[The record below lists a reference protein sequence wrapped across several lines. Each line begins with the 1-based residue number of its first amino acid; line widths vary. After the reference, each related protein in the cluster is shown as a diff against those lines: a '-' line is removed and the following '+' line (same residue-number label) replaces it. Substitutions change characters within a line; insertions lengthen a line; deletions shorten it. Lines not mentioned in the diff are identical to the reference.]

1 MQDKKKIWEK
11 RKKLSTGLIKENE
24 KILNDFL
31 KDCELGT
38 NMPTIKKGLRSYG
51 TLIKL
56 RLSLVFVLSQF
67 PKIKIKDI
75 TKVKLH
81 KLFKDMLEG
90 KIKKKNGQI
99 FQGVDDYVKVSKF
112 FFGWTNKQK
121 IHKENI
127 SEDLARS
134 DYSRGKPSWVYLGQD
149 KMKTLIDNARGDYRA
164 LILFLYDSAI
174 RPEEAYRLRISDF
187 SEDYTLLN
195 IPDKREDGTKVS
207 KTFER
212 TIKLKTCSNLLK
224 SYIEKNKLKDD
235 DLLIIPN
242 PPAFNKYLKSLSK
255 SLFGDGVTKARGKYG
270 EINLYAIRHNAVCF
284 WLDRYKTNKDLMYR
298 CGWSREDKIFYYSE
312 FLGRRD
318 TIDDED
324 MMTLEDKNKYETEIE
339 QLKKEIE
346 KGKVKQEENKEEIKE
361 IIKLE
366 IEELQRQ
373 YGIPTS
379 TIKDVSKILPN
390 QEGQRYQVVELKP
403 KKKTKNKN

>member
-11 RKKLSTGLIKENE
+11 KKKESTSLTKENE
-24 KILNDFL
+24 KNLNKFL
-31 KDCELGT
+31 KDCELGM
-38 NMPTIKKGLRSYG
+38 NMPKGSKGLRSYG

-56 RLSLVFVLSQF
+56 KLSLVFLLSQF
-67 PKIKIKDI
+67 PKTKIKDI
-75 TKVKLH
+75 SKQKLH

-90 KIKKKNGQI
+90 KIKKKNGEI

-112 FFGWTNKQK
+112 FFGWTFKQK

-127 SEDLARS
+127 SEDLSRA
-134 DYSRGKPSWVYLGQD
+134 DYKRGKPSWVYLGND

-164 LILFLYDSAI
+164 LLLFLYDSAV
-174 RPEEAYRLRISDF
+174 RPEEAYKLRISDF

-195 IPDKREDGTKVS
+195 IPDKRTDGTKVS

-212 TIKLKTCSNLLK
+212 TIKLKTCSSILK
-224 SYIEKNKLKDD
+224 GYIATSGLKDD

-242 PPAFNKYLKSLSK
+242 APAFNKYLKSLTK
-255 SLFGDGVTKARGKYG
+255 SLFGDGVTKARGKYS
-270 EINLYAIRHNAVCF
+270 EINLYAIRHNSVCF

-298 CGWSREDKIFYYSE
+298 CGWSKEDKIFYYSE

-339 QLKKEIE
+339 KLKKEIE
-346 KGKVKQEENKEEIKE
+346 KSKVKQEENKEEIKE
-361 IIKLE
+361 IIKLQ
-366 IEELQRQ
+366 IEELQKQ
-373 YGIPTS
+373 YGGKPTS
-379 TIKDVSKILPN
+379 TKEDVIKTFPN
-390 QEGQRYQVVELKP
+390 QEGRYQVVELK
-403 KKKTKNKN
+403 KNPSK

>member
-134 DYSRGKPSWVYLGQD
+134 DYSRGKPSWVYLG

-298 CGWSREDKIFYYSE
+298 
-312 FLGRRD
+312 
-318 TIDDED
+318 
-324 MMTLEDKNKYETEIE
+324 
-339 QLKKEIE
+339 
-346 KGKVKQEENKEEIKE
+346 
-361 IIKLE
+361 
-366 IEELQRQ
+366 
-373 YGIPTS
+373 
-379 TIKDVSKILPN
+379 
-390 QEGQRYQVVELKP
+390 
-403 KKKTKNKN
+403 